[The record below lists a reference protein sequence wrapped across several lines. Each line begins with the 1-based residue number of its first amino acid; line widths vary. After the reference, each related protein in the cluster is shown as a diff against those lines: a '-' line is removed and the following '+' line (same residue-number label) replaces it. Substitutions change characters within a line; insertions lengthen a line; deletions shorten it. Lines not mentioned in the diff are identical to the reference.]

1 MGAARPVLPLTG
13 LEDLVSVVAGRQRR
27 LEWNFPD
34 PGSEGDMRLNL
45 CAASACAAL
54 IAVTTCGNPAGAEPK
69 KKQVE
74 SSQSQTTATKRART
88 RITVEP
94 RSFLD
99 AGTTPIPGEPKYLDY
114 AFPPGYS
121 PLREALGPFRDY
133 RRQPLLD
140 PWDFP
145 GVSKGW

>member
-1 MGAARPVLPLTG
+1 
-13 LEDLVSVVAGRQRR
+13 
-27 LEWNFPD
+27 
-34 PGSEGDMRLNL
+34 MRLNH
-45 CAASACAAL
+45 CATGLCAAL
-54 IAVTTCGNPAGAEPK
+54 IAVTAWAAPTGAEPK

-74 SSQSQTTATKRART
+74 SGQSQTGTTKRPRARV
-88 RITVEP
+88 TVEP

-99 AGTTPIPGEPKYLDY
+99 GGTEIPPGERKFTDY

-121 PLREALGPFRDY
+121 PLSEALGPFRDY